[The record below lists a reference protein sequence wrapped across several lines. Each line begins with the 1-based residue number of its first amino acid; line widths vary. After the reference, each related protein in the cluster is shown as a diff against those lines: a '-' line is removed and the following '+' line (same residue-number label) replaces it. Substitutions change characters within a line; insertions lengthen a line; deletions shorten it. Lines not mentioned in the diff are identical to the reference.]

1 MRFMSNGISFGMPL
15 SASSCMT
22 FALTRSRCARDLNTM
37 KANTTV
43 SPAFSF
49 IMRVNGEVIRQE
61 SRGEGA
67 IEPLAFPTELAFEDL
82 PEGDA
87 VEVDDALEKITAL
100 KPDLLFLD
108 IQMPG
113 ADGFSLLERLEPPLP
128 MVIFTTAYDEF
139 AVKAFDFN
147 ALDYLLKPVDPSRLG
162 AALEK
167 LRRLRKSTESDTAV
181 PPSHRLALED
191 KVFVR
196 EGERCWFV
204 PVKNIRLLESEGNYT
219 RLHFDDQKPQLFRS
233 LTAME
238 DRLDPRHFFR
248 ANRKQVINLTW
259 VEGIEPWF
267 SGGLLVKLKGGPKV
281 ELSRR
286 QAQDFRE
293 RMSL

>member
-1 MRFMSNGISFGMPL
+1 
-15 SASSCMT
+15 
-22 FALTRSRCARDLNTM
+22 M
-37 KANTTV
+37 KAL
-43 SPAFSF
+43 
-49 IMRVNGEVIRQE
+49 I
-61 SRGEGA
+61 
-67 IEPLAFPTELAFEDL
+67 
-82 PEGDA
+82 
-87 VEVDDALEKITAL
+87 VDDERLARNELRRLLAVHPDIEIVGEAVDVEDAMEKVAAL
-100 KPDLLFLD
+100 KPGLIFLD
-108 IQMPG
+108 VQMPG

-128 MVIFTTAYDEF
+128 AVIFTTAYDEF
-139 AVKAFDFN
+139 AVKAFEFN
-147 ALDYLLKPVDPSRLG
+147 ALDYLLKPVDPNRLV
-162 AALEK
+162 AALE
-167 LRRLRKSTESDTAV
+167 RLRSRDTTPAMEAGSAG
-181 PPSHRLALED
+181 PLPRLSLED

-196 EGERCWFV
+196 EGDRCWFV

-238 DRLDPRHFFR
+238 ERLDPRNFFR

>member
-1 MRFMSNGISFGMPL
+1 
-15 SASSCMT
+15 
-22 FALTRSRCARDLNTM
+22 M
-37 KANTTV
+37 KA
-43 SPAFSF
+43 
-49 IMRVNGEVIRQE
+49 
-61 SRGEGA
+61 
-67 IEPLAFPTELAFEDL
+67 LL
-82 PEGDA
+82 
-87 VEVDDALEKITAL
+87 VDDERLARNELRRLLKAHPDIEIVGEAVDADDAREKVAAL

-113 ADGFSLLERLEPPLP
+113 DDGFTLLEKLEPPLP
-128 MVIFTTAYDEF
+128 LVIFTTAYDEF
-139 AVKAFDFN
+139 ALKAFEFN
-147 ALDYLLKPVDPSRLG
+147 ALDYLLKPVDPNRLV

-167 LRRLRKSTESDTAV
+167 IRLRGPGPAGEAEV
-181 PPSHRLALED
+181 APSHRLTLED

-196 EGERCWFV
+196 EGDRCWFV

-238 DRLDPRHFFR
+238 ERLEARHFFR
-248 ANRKQVINLTW
+248 ANRKQVINLAW

-267 SGGLLVKLKGGPKV
+267 SGGLLVKLKGGLKV